1 MPLKAIAGTKATG
14 HQKVTTF
21 PGRPSP
27 HVQARNSPGQT
38 EQDMGEVLEG
48 AVCGVDGCTPATSD
62 HVRPA
67 SGAKATLAIEVISD
81 AICPWCWVAK
91 RRLGSAIAALAPNIT
106 ASVTWRPFELNP
118 EMPKAGVDRR
128 AYRSAKFGSWQRSQ
142 VLDAQV
148 AAAGRSEGLVFNHDK
163 MERTPNTVDAHR
175 LIWLAGQRGKQN
187 DVVEGLFAAYFN
199 EGRDISD
206 QAVLADVGACAGLD
220 RARILATLASDEGHA
235 DVRSELQRAINLH
248 VSGVPTVLVDGVP
261 LFSGAIRAEL
271 MEAELRK
278 AAGHVRS

>member
-1 MPLKAIAGTKATG
+1 MERGM
-14 HQKVTTF
+14 
-21 PGRPSP
+21 S
-27 HVQARNSPGQT
+27 
-38 EQDMGEVLEG
+38 DVLQG
-48 AVCGVDGCTPATSD
+48 AVCGIEGCAPAASD
-62 HVRPA
+62 HFRPA

-91 RRLGSAIAALAPNIT
+91 RRLDGAIAALAPDVT

-128 AYRSAKFGSWQRSQ
+128 AYRSAKFGSWQHSQ
-142 VLDAQV
+142 ALDAQV

-175 LIWLAGQRGKQN
+175 LIRLAGQKGKQH

-199 EGRDISD
+199 EGRDVGD
-206 QAVLADVGACAGLD
+206 PTVLADVGASAGLD
-220 RARILATLASDEGHA
+220 RAKIRAMLASDEGQGE
-235 DVRSELQRAINLH
+235 VRSELQRALNLH

-261 LFSGAIRAEL
+261 LFSGAIGAEL

-278 AAGHVRS
+278 AAGHVGS